1 MKNMITGFL
10 LLSINLLAAQQSN
23 ADIAL
28 LRQVF
33 TNTQQGSLV
42 QKYEESRQN
51 PNELQAILSG
61 LFLTYKALISSQD
74 QNRCTFAPSCSE
86 YGLGAVK
93 KLGIIRGGISTLD
106 RMTRCNGLNARNYT
120 LDTKA
125 MKFIDPVSW

>member
-10 LLSINLLAAQQSN
+10 LLSINILSAQQPNS
-23 ADIAL
+23 DFIL
-28 LRQVF
+28 LHRAFANHQP
-33 TNTQQGSLV
+33 NTLV
-42 QKYEESRQN
+42 DKYQESKQN

-74 QNRCTFAPSCSE
+74 QNRCTFSPSCSE

-106 RMTRCNGLNARNYT
+106 RMTRCNGLNARNYP
-120 LDTKA
+120 LDAKA
-125 MKFIDPVSW
+125 MKFIDPVTW